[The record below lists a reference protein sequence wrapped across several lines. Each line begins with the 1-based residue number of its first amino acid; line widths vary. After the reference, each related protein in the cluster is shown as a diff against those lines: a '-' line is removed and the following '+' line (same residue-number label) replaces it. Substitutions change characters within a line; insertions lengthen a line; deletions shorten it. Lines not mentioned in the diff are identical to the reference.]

1 MTGNVVR
8 IDEKADAVWRARVD
22 LAAAHRLAH
31 RFGFDDGIWNHF
43 TLMVPGAKD
52 RFFVKP
58 HGVLMSEVTASNLIV
73 SDFDGN
79 IVEGRGKIE
88 RSALC
93 IHASFH
99 KLGPHAACVLHCH
112 PAYTTWLTMTKP
124 GRLLMVHQD
133 ALRFYDRVAYD
144 DHFGG
149 LGTSFEEGTRMA
161 AALGDKPLLLSANHG
176 VTAVGANVAQTWY
189 DLYYMEQACRQLHL
203 IKESGEEPREV
214 PQQIAQFTRSQLDDE
229 WEESAALSY
238 EALKR
243 DLDREEPDYKS

>member
-79 IVEGRGKIE
+79 IGSRGAGRNATIAHRNRRGTT
-88 RSALC
+88 SA
-93 IHASFH
+93 IDRPRNAPM
-99 KLGPHAACVLHCH
+99 LGAGPVQPAARPIRDGECTI
-112 PAYTTWLTMTKP
+112 AY
-124 GRLLMVHQD
+124 
-133 ALRFYDRVAYD
+133 
-144 DHFGG
+144 
-149 LGTSFEEGTRMA
+149 
-161 AALGDKPLLLSANHG
+161 
-176 VTAVGANVAQTWY
+176 AV
-189 DLYYMEQACRQLHL
+189 
-203 IKESGEEPREV
+203 
-214 PQQIAQFTRSQLDDE
+214 
-229 WEESAALSY
+229 
-238 EALKR
+238 
-243 DLDREEPDYKS
+243 